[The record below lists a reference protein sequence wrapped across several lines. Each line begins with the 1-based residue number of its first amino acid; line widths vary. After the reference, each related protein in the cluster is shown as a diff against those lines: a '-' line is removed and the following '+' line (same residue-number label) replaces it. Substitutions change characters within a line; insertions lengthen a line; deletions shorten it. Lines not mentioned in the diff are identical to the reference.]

1 MRRNEVQSLGSVIK
15 EYLKES
21 RMDRKMAEVDAVN
34 CWADV
39 IGKTIARAT
48 TNIYLNNGVLYVHL
62 RSSIVR
68 NELFMMRNEIVKAIN
83 QRVGMDVVRTLVLR

>member
-1 MRRNEVQSLGSVIK
+1 MRRSETQSLGSVIK

-21 RMDRKMAEVDAVN
+21 RMDGKLAEVEAIN
-34 CWADV
+34 SWETI

-48 TNIYLNNGVLYVHL
+48 TNIYIKNSVLYVHL

-68 NELFMMRNEIVKAIN
+68 NELFMMRHQIVDAMNNHVGRKVIREIV
-83 QRVGMDVVRTLVLR
+83 LR